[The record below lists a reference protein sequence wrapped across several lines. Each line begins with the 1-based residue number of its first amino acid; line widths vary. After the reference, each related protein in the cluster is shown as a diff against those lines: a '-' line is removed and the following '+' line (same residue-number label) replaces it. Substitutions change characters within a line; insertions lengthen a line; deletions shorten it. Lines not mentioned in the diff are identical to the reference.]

1 MNIDWASL
9 YTDNNRLDV
18 LSKALTIA
26 LNNYFDENYVCQEVE
41 VLIKRINDRDVVM
54 IERID

>member
-1 MNIDWASL
+1 MNVDWVSS

-26 LNNYFDENYVCQEVE
+26 INNYFSENYVCQEVE
-41 VLIKRINDRDVVM
+41 VIVQRLNDRDAVF

>member
-1 MNIDWASL
+1 MNVDWDSS

-18 LSKALTIA
+18 LSKALTIS
-26 LNNYFDENYVCQEVE
+26 LNDYFSENYICQEVE
-41 VLIKRINDRDVVM
+41 VIVKRVNDRDFVF